1 MGRIVNNDRQ
11 MPIGLIDDNLLRDI
25 CLGQY
30 VLVLGDDVIL
40 KQEYG
45 AGNSTDYILKECK
58 EGLKQEDVSDFEKG
72 AVNMKTLIRKML
84 CNKDEWA
91 YSLDEISE
99 SLVKLIKTRC
109 FPLVLTTTFDGYVE
123 SLMREVYGESLNV
136 VNFSENK
143 AAIQYKEEYNVLVPT
158 LFYVFGKAEKNLEF
172 AFTEDDYMK
181 ILCKWMDAGSR
192 PDKLIE
198 YLRTKKILAIG
209 GKYENWYFR
218 FFWYSLRQSLT
229 EGQREG
235 DVAISLENDNA
246 GRLQKFMD
254 RNGIKNHTN
263 SRDFLDKL
271 SHDLCE
277 PDKILSSIHAAHLR
291 NLGGVF
297 ISYAHEDYPIVCQ
310 IYGTLLSWGIPV
322 WFDNEKLKDYSKD
335 NKENDYDKRIEIAI
349 SQCKVFLPIL
359 SRQVKMDLENKES
372 RYYMNKEWNIAL
384 NNKSSVVLPIALYG
398 FEKRKDAALLSHALF
413 VGKDI
418 IDWAIDGENGLYNAL
433 LSIFKS

>member
-1 MGRIVNNDRQ
+1 MGRIVNNNKQ
-11 MPIGLIDDNLLRDI
+11 MPIGLMDDNLLRDI
-25 CLGQY
+25 CLGRY

-45 AGNSTDYILKECK
+45 EGNSTDYILKECK
-58 EGLKQEDVSDFEKG
+58 DGLNQEDALGLEKG
-72 AVNMKTLIRKML
+72 VVDLKTLVRKML
-84 CNKDEWA
+84 CEEWD

-123 SLMREVYGESLNV
+123 SLMREVYGYSLNV

-143 AAIQYKEEYNVLVPT
+143 SVIQYKEEYNVLIPT
-158 LFYVFGKAEKNLEF
+158 LFYVFGKAEKNLGF

-192 PDKLIE
+192 PNKLIE

-218 FFWYSLRQSLT
+218 FFWYCLRQSLDV
-229 EGQREG
+229 GQREG
-235 DVAISLENDNA
+235 DVAISLENDNE

-254 RNGIKNHTN
+254 RNEIKSYTN
-263 SRDFLDKL
+263 PHDFLDRL
-271 SHDLCE
+271 SHDLCD
-277 PDKILSSIHAAHLR
+277 PNKILNSIHAANLR
-291 NLGGVF
+291 NLDGVF
-297 ISYAHEDYPIVCQ
+297 ISYAHEDYPIACQ
-310 IYGTLLSWGIPV
+310 IYGALLSWGIPV
-322 WFDNEKLKDYSKD
+322 WFDNEKLKDYSK
-335 NKENDYDKRIEIAI
+335 ENDYDKRIENAI

-359 SRQVKMDLENKES
+359 SRQVKMDLENKKS
-372 RYYMNKEWNIAL
+372 RYYMETEWNKAL
-384 NNKSSVVLPIALYG
+384 NNKRSLVLPIALYG
-398 FEKRKDAALLSHALF
+398 FDIRKDAALLPHALF
-413 VGKDI
+413 DSKNI